1 MTLSFRKVIALV
13 GAVAMAGSL
22 AACGNSNSGSA
33 GSSSS
38 SAVTKFDPNKK
49 VTVNVWAWEPT
60 LTPVVKAFEKKY
72 PNVTVKLTNSG
83 TNQKAYTALDNALKA
98 GKGAPDI
105 AQIEYYAIPQYAINH
120 KLADLAPYG
129 ANKFQ
134 SFYTPGTWS
143 SVHWAGKLYALP
155 QDSGPMAFFYNKSEF
170 DKAGISQ
177 PPKTWD
183 EFYQDAKK
191 LRKVGSYITSDSG
204 DAGFYDSMVW
214 AFGGR
219 PFKTSGTNV
228 TVNLT
233 GDTGAKKFTQYWQ
246 RMIDEKLI
254 DTKTVGWSDDWNRS
268 LGDGSIAGLL
278 TGAWMPANLVS
289 GAAKAAGKWRVA
301 KMPTLEAGQTAN
313 AENGGSSLAMLA
325 GSKGAEAA
333 AAYKFLD
340 FALHGE
346 GVDIRLKA
354 GNFPASAQAMKN
366 QQWLDSTTVNDSN
379 GKPVN
384 YFGGQQYNKV
394 LAAAAQDVTKGYQFL
409 PYEVYARGI
418 YGDTAGAAFTG
429 KTSLSKGIANWQSKI
444 ISYGNQQ
451 GFKVSE

>member
-1 MTLSFRKVIALV
+1 MKLSVKKTVALI
-13 GAVAMAGSL
+13 GAIAMAGSL
-22 AACGNSNSGSA
+22 AACGNSNSASS

-38 SAVTKFDPNKK
+38 SSVTKFDPNKK

-83 TNQKAYTALDNALKA
+83 TNSAAYTALDNALKA

-105 AQIEYYAIPQYAINH
+105 AQIEYYAVPQYAINH
-120 KLADLAPYG
+120 KLADLSAYG
-129 ANKFQ
+129 AEKYKSTF
-134 SFYTPGTWS
+134 TTGTWN

-155 QDSGPMAFFYNKSEF
+155 QDSGPMAFFYNKEVF
-170 DKAGISQ
+170 DKAGISEA
-177 PPKTWD
+177 PKTWD
-183 EFYQDAKK
+183 EFYEDAKK
-191 LRKVGSYITSDSG
+191 IRQAGSYITSDSG

-233 GDTGAKKFTQYWQ
+233 GDAGAKKFTEYWQ
-246 RMIDEKLI
+246 KMIDEGLI
-254 DTKTVGWSDDWNRS
+254 DTKTKGWTDDWNRA

-289 GAAKAAGKWRVA
+289 GAGAAAGKWRVA
-301 KMPTLEAGQTAN
+301 KMPTLKEGEKAN

-333 AAYKFLD
+333 AAYKFLE
-340 FALHGE
+340 FATAGD
-346 GVDIRLKA
+346 GVDIRVKA
-354 GNFPASAQAMKN
+354 GNFPASAKAMKESSF
-366 QQWLDSTTVNDSN
+366 LDATTVSDSN
-379 GKPVN
+379 GKPVE
-384 YFGGQQYNKV
+384 YFGGQKFNQV
-394 LAAAAQDVTKGYQFL
+394 LAEAAQDVTSGYQFL

-429 KTSLSKGIANWQSKI
+429 KTTLTKGIADWQAKI
-444 ISYGNQQ
+444 ISYGKQQ
-451 GFKVSE
+451 GFNVKQ